1 MTGYKILWDAARL
14 TGIGEPDE
22 NLKII
27 GLPLINS
34 VISELGFLPL
44 SSLAEN
50 VGIASGEV
58 GQALLFGTAMLIC
71 NALGDEEGR
80 NAMSQVYNL
89 KLSRIK
95 GRIGRVR
102 DVLPKG
108 DWL

>member
-1 MTGYKILWDAARL
+1 MTGYKLLCDAAKL

-34 VISELGFLPL
+34 VIAELGFLPL
-44 SSLAEN
+44 TSLAEII
-50 VGIASGEV
+50 GISSGDDV
-58 GQALLFGTAMLIC
+58 QALLFGTAMLIC

-89 KLSRIK
+89 KLAKTK
-95 GRIGRVR
+95 GRICRVK

-108 DWL
+108 DWV